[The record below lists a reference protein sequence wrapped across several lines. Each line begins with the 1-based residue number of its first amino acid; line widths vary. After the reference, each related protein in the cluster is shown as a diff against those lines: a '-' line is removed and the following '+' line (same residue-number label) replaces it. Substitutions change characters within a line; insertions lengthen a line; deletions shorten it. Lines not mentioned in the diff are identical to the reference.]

1 MCADGVY
8 PGEVGEAVG
17 SASNI
22 TANVGDEKRVLIPRP
37 PYSASRRTRSCRS
50 ALMEAARAAI
60 AYAGAVLLSVLSD
73 SAAVCSVTS
82 GLNNSKTAKW

>member
-1 MCADGVY
+1 
-8 PGEVGEAVG
+8 
-17 SASNI
+17 
-22 TANVGDEKRVLIPRP
+22 
-37 PYSASRRTRSCRS
+37 
-50 ALMEAARAAI
+50 LMEAARAAI